1 MRKTRMHSQRS
12 SKPTR
17 NRARSGVEVIADWT
31 AVILATLVAYAI
43 AAGLEIRA
51 LRIRS
56 DEDMIWAISLGAFG
70 MTTNWPDRLIRALLE
85 DKHSK

>member
-17 NRARSGVEVIADWT
+17 KRARSGVEVIADWS

-43 AAGLEIRA
+43 AARLEIRA
-51 LRIRS
+51 WRIRS
-56 DEDMIWAISLGAFG
+56 DEDMKRAISLGAFG
-70 MTTNWPDRLIRALLE
+70 MTTSWPDRLIRALLE
-85 DKHSK
+85 DKHSS